1 MSLMSHKKFILTR
14 FVGQK
19 GIMEHGHRWRLF
31 LEQKKSAACW
41 ICEKWNYTLFFW
53 TRPFGESDHIKMT
66 SVQMQ
71 TFEDKKRCMELFVP
85 QDPPKKPK
93 TPQRGSHLT
102 TNRQEE

>member
-1 MSLMSHKKFILTR
+1 MSHKKFILTR

-66 SVQMQ
+66 STQM
-71 TFEDKKRCMELFVP
+71 
-85 QDPPKKPK
+85 
-93 TPQRGSHLT
+93 
-102 TNRQEE
+102 